1 MPQLRL
7 ASWNVNSL
15 KVRLPQVLDWL
26 ALSGSDVLVLQE
38 TKLTDEL
45 FPKEAFEE
53 AGFDVV
59 FTGQKTYNGVALVT
73 RRSTFNV
80 PEAVELNIPGYPD
93 DQKRFVSAVLA
104 PLAGGEPLRFCGAY
118 FPNGQEIGTSK
129 YLYKLD
135 WISTLTR
142 HLRHLLEENPRLVL
156 GGDFNIAPAEAD
168 TWNPA
173 YWEGK
178 ILCSP
183 AERAALRRLEGLGL
197 RDSFR
202 LFEQPAE
209 TFSWWDYRQ
218 SGFEKNH
225 GLRIDLMLVSEALA
239 PAVKSAGIDSRP
251 RGNAQPSDHAPAT
264 LLLEY

>member
-15 KVRLPQVLDWL
+15 KVRLPQVLEWL
-26 ALSGSDVLVLQE
+26 ELSRTDALVLQE
-38 TKLTDEL
+38 TKLTDDL
-45 FPKEAFEE
+45 FPMEAFLE
-53 AGFDVV
+53 AGFDAV
-59 FTGQKTYNGVALVT
+59 FTGQKTYNGVALIS
-73 RRSTFNV
+73 RRSTV
-80 PEAVELNIPGYPD
+80 RTPEAVELNIPGYPD
-93 DQKRFVSAVLA
+93 DQKRFVSALLTPV
-104 PLAGGEPLRFCGAY
+104 AGGEPIRFCGAY

-135 WISTLTR
+135 WISTLSR
-142 HLRHLLEENPRLVL
+142 HLRALLEASPRLIL

-183 AERAALRRLEGLGL
+183 AERAALRRLEALGL
-197 RDSFR
+197 RDSFL
-202 LFEQPAE
+202 LFSQPAE

-225 GLRIDLMLVSEALA
+225 GLRIDLMLVSDALVPFVKEA
-239 PAVKSAGIDSRP
+239 AVDPRP

>member
-1 MPQLRL
+1 MPQLCL

-15 KVRLPQVLDWL
+15 KVRLPQVLEWL
-26 ALSGSDVLVLQE
+26 ELSRTDALVLQE
-38 TKLTDEL
+38 TKLTDDL
-45 FPKEAFEE
+45 FPAEAFRE
-53 AGFDVV
+53 AGFDAV

-73 RRSTFNV
+73 RKSTV
-80 PEAVELNIPGYPD
+80 RAPEAVELNIPGYPD
-93 DQKRFVSAVLA
+93 DQKRFVSALLA
-104 PLAGGEPLRFCGAY
+104 PAAEGDPIRFCGAY

-135 WISTLTR
+135 WISTLSR
-142 HLRHLLEENPRLVL
+142 HLRKLLEASPRLIL
-156 GGDFNIAPAEAD
+156 GGDFNIAPVEAD

-183 AERAALRRLEGLGL
+183 AERSALRRLEALGL

-202 LFEQPAE
+202 LFSQPAE

-225 GLRIDLMLVSEALA
+225 GLRIDLMLVSDTLVPLVKEAA
-239 PAVKSAGIDSRP
+239 IDVRP